1 MRFLILYFILLVCIG
16 NSYAKDNA
24 NSNNQNILIKTNKK
38 KVGTSKIKP
47 VSKLKIKNYRE
58 NKRNSKIVSIK
69 RSNKIRRK

>member
-1 MRFLILYFILLVCIG
+1 
-16 NSYAKDNA
+16 
-24 NSNNQNILIKTNKK
+24 
-38 KVGTSKIKP
+38 GTSKIKP